1 MLEVRLEAR
10 KGDTIIDTR
19 FALNRGVTA
28 LVGPSG
34 AGKTS
39 ILRLIAGLDAPLA
52 GFVKLGDRVL
62 FDDEQDVDIP
72 VNRRG
77 LGMVFQRPLLLPHRN
92 VAANIRLGRRV
103 PKARLIEVASAL
115 GIDTLLKRRVGGLSG
130 GEQQRVML
138 ARALVGQPNALL
150 CDEPL
155 TGLDSPRRQA
165 LVDVM
170 REALAALDIPVLY
183 VTHAFDEAA
192 ELADRLMVLEEGRVV
207 EDGPVAEI
215 AARHGSTR
223 QFEAGVSSL
232 ITGEIAARDAEFG
245 LATVAV
251 GDEQIEIADPG
262 LEVGAPVTLRLWAK
276 DLVLAKTRPEGIS
289 ARNALTGR
297 VKAVKAGAGAEADI
311 AIEAAGTVLMAR
323 VMRKTVT
330 EMDLNE
336 GSEVVVLFK
345 SAAPVATKT

>member
-10 KGDTIIDTR
+10 RGETIIDTT
-19 FALNRGVTA
+19 FALNPGVTA

-39 ILRLIAGLDAPLA
+39 ILRLIAGLDMPQA
-52 GFVKLGDRVL
+52 GFIKLGDRVL
-62 FDDEQDVDIP
+62 FDDEQDVDLP
-72 VNRRG
+72 AHRRA

-103 PKARLIEVASAL
+103 PKARLSEIAAAL

-138 ARALVGQPNALL
+138 ARALVGRPQALL

-155 TGLDSPRRQA
+155 TGLDTPRRQA
-165 LVDVM
+165 LVEVM
-170 REALAALDIPVLY
+170 REAFATLEIPVLY
-183 VTHAFDEAA
+183 VTHAYDEAA
-192 ELADRLMVLEEGRVV
+192 ELAERLLVLEQGRIV

-232 ITGEIAARDAEFG
+232 IEGEIAARDADYG
-245 LATVAV
+245 LAIVAV

-297 VKAVKAGAGAEADI
+297 VSAVTPGAGAEADI
-311 AIEAAGTVLMAR
+311 AIKAAGTILMAR

-330 EMDLNE
+330 EMDLKE
-336 GSEVVVLFK
+336 GGEVVVLFK
-345 SAAPVATKT
+345 SAAPVATRT